1 MTALARRAART
12 VLTIGLAAA
21 TIWAAGAPS
30 QATTSATT
38 PAATSAVTPAA
49 VSVDFTKPVRTLSP
63 TDYGIGITGYGSG
76 SYITNDPRHREL
88 LTGLAP
94 GRMRIELH
102 YERPGDHTSPIVC
115 GGYKCD
121 TTVTGDAWIAA
132 IRDLGAEPVV
142 ILQVDGRQSAEVNRA
157 DAVALY
163 RHFAASG
170 TPVRRFILGNEL
182 NCACTPD
189 KPEMPAAEYS
199 ARFNLIADALNAEDP
214 QVTVGGPATAWNDHS
229 YIRTFLESSG
239 DRVDFL
245 DYHDY
250 GNGSETVSDA
260 DLLTT
265 VVRAY
270 ETDLKAVSALAES
283 VLGRRID
290 IQIGEFNSDYDDPG
304 GARTLTHF
312 NTLWGAAALGRIL
325 HAGAAAYQYGDKNG
339 QLGLTSTNGEGGIPR
354 SEPLPI
360 YHGIG
365 MFTGEGRFRP
375 FGTAMVEATADTP
388 LLHTFASDASKNVVL
403 VNTATEPLETTLTFT
418 GLTAGTAA
426 AWQSTATEWTP
437 HHTATTPIAAGKTT
451 LTLPARSATTLVIQE
466 QGLSAT
472 YFDNPDLTA
481 PKLTRV
487 DPGVNFDWGSGTPD
501 PAIAPDTFSVRWT
514 GKVIADRAET
524 YTFITTSD
532 DGVRLW
538 VDGTLVVDAWTD
550 HSKRDDSGQIA
561 LTAGPHDIRM
571 EFYDNG
577 YDAIAQLHWSSPSI
591 QRQLVPA
598 AKLLTG

>member
-1 MTALARRAART
+1 MSGLARRGLRAA
-12 VLTIGLAAA
+12 LAGGLAVAVA
-21 TIWAAGAPS
+21 VWPAGAT
-30 QATTSATT
+30 AE
-38 PAATSAVTPAA
+38 AAVSAA
-49 VSVDFTKPVRTLSP
+49 VSVDFTKPVRTLSA
-63 TDYGIGITGYGSG
+63 TDYGIGITGYGEG
-76 SYITNDPRHREL
+76 SYITNDARHRERL
-88 LTGLAP
+88 RTLKP

-102 YERPGDHTSPIVC
+102 YEEPGNHDSPIVC
-115 GGYKCD
+115 GGFKCD
-121 TTVTGDAWIAA
+121 KTVTGDAWIAA

-142 ILQVDGRQSAEVNRA
+142 ILQVDARQSAEVNRD

-182 NCACTPD
+182 NCACTPE
-189 KPEMPAAEYS
+189 KPEMSATEYS
-199 ARFNLIADALNAEDP
+199 RRFNMITDALDAVDP
-214 QVTVGGPATAWNDHS
+214 NVRAGGPAAAWNDLP
-229 YIRTFLESSG
+229 YIRTFLEGSK

-250 GNGSETVSDA
+250 GSGSEDVTDEY
-260 DLLTT
+260 LLGD
-265 VVRAY
+265 VIRGY
-270 ETDLKAVSALAES
+270 ETDLKQVGALAES
-283 VLGRRID
+283 VLGRKID
-290 IQIGEFNSDYDDPG
+290 LQIGEFNSDFDDPG
-304 GARTLTHF
+304 GKRTLTHF
-312 NTLWGAAALGRIL
+312 NTLWGAAALGQIL

-365 MFTGEGRFRP
+365 MFTGEGLFRP
-375 FGTAMVEATADTP
+375 FGTTMVQAAANTDK
-388 LLHTFASDASKNVVL
+388 LHVFASDSAKNIVL
-403 VNTATEPLETTLTFT
+403 VNVGDEPLDTAFTFT
-418 GLTAGTAA
+418 GLTAGTASV
-426 AWQSTATEWTP
+426 WQSTAEKWTP
-437 HHTATTPIAAGKTT
+437 HRAGTAAVAGGRAT
-451 LTLPARSATTLVIQE
+451 LTLPAGSVTTLVVEQ

-472 YFDNPDLTA
+472 YFDNADLTA

-487 DPGVNFDWGSGTPD
+487 DPVVNFDWGANAPD
-501 PAIAPDTFSVRWT
+501 PAVSADTFSVRWT

-561 LTAGPHDIRM
+561 LSAGAHDIKM

-591 QRQLVPA
+591 TRQVVPTE
-598 AKLLTG
+598 KLLTG

>member
-1 MTALARRAART
+1 MTSLARRAVRAA
-12 VLTIGLAAA
+12 LTIGLATA
-21 TIWAAGAPS
+21 TIWTAGAPA
-30 QATTSATT
+30 QAAASAT
-38 PAATSAVTPAA
+38 
-49 VSVDFTKPVRTLSP
+49 VSVDFTRPIRTLSP
-63 TDYGIGITGYGSG
+63 ADYGIGITGYGSG
-76 SYITNDPRHREL
+76 SYITNDARHREL
-88 LTGLAP
+88 LTDLAP

-121 TTVTGDAWIAA
+121 TTITGDAWIAA

-142 ILQVDGRQSAEVNRA
+142 ILQVDGRQSAEVNRD

-182 NCACTPD
+182 NCACTPE
-189 KPEMPAAEYS
+189 KPEMTAAEYS
-199 ARFNLIADALNAEDP
+199 SRFNLIADALDAEDP
-214 QVTVGGPATAWNDHS
+214 GVTVGGPATAWNDHS
-229 YIRTFLESSG
+229 YIRTFLEGSG

-250 GNGSETVSDA
+250 GNGSETVTDQ

-265 VVRAY
+265 VVRGY
-270 ETDLKAVSALAES
+270 ETDLKEVGALAES
-283 VLGRRID
+283 VLGREID
-290 IQIGEFNSDYDDPG
+290 IQIGEFNSDFDDPG
-304 GARTLTHF
+304 GRRTLTHF
-312 NTLWGAAALGRIL
+312 NTLWGAAALGQIL

-339 QLGLTSTNGEGGIPR
+339 QLGLTSTDGEGGIPR

-365 MFTGEGRFRP
+365 MFTGEGLFRP
-375 FGTAMVEATADTP
+375 FGTTMVAATADNA
-388 LLHTFASDASKNVVL
+388 LLHAFASDGGKNVVL
-403 VNTATEPLETTLTFT
+403 VNVGTEPLDTTLGFT

-426 AWQSTATEWTP
+426 LWQSTDAAWAP
-437 HHTATTPIAAGKTT
+437 HRAGTAEVAGGKAT

-472 YFDNPDLTA
+472 YFDNADLTG

-487 DPGVNFDWGSGTPD
+487 DPGVNFDWGAGTPD
-501 PAIAPDTFSVRWT
+501 PAIGPDTFSVRWT

-561 LTAGPHDIRM
+561 LTAGAHDLRM

-591 QRQLVPA
+591 QRQVVPA

>member
-1 MTALARRAART
+1 MTSLARRAVRAA
-12 VLTIGLAAA
+12 LTIGLATA
-21 TIWAAGAPS
+21 TIWTAGAPA
-30 QATTSATT
+30 QAAASAT
-38 PAATSAVTPAA
+38 
-49 VSVDFTKPVRTLSP
+49 VSVDFTRPIRTLSP
-63 TDYGIGITGYGSG
+63 ADYGIGITGYGSG
-76 SYITNDPRHREL
+76 SYITNDARHREL
-88 LTGLAP
+88 LSDLAP

-121 TTVTGDAWIAA
+121 TTITGDAWIAA

-142 ILQVDGRQSAEVNRA
+142 ILQVDGRQSAEVNRD

-163 RHFAASG
+163 RHFAAWG

-182 NCACTPD
+182 NCACTPE
-189 KPEMPAAEYS
+189 KPEMTAAEYS
-199 ARFNLIADALNAEDP
+199 SRFNLIADALDAEDP
-214 QVTVGGPATAWNDHS
+214 GVTVGGPATAWNDHS
-229 YIRTFLESSG
+229 YIRTFLEGSG

-250 GNGSETVSDA
+250 GNGSETVTDQ

-265 VVRAY
+265 VVRGY
-270 ETDLKAVSALAES
+270 ETDLKEVGALAES
-283 VLGRRID
+283 VLGREID
-290 IQIGEFNSDYDDPG
+290 IQIGEFNSDFDDPG
-304 GARTLTHF
+304 GRRTLTHF
-312 NTLWGAAALGRIL
+312 NTLWGAAALGQIL

-339 QLGLTSTNGEGGIPR
+339 QLGLTSTDGEGGIPR

-365 MFTGEGRFRP
+365 MFTGEGLFRP
-375 FGTAMVEATADTP
+375 FGTTMVAATADNA
-388 LLHTFASDASKNVVL
+388 LLHAFASDGGKNVVL
-403 VNTATEPLETTLTFT
+403 VNVGTEPLDTTLGFT

-426 AWQSTATEWTP
+426 LWQSTEAAWAP
-437 HHTATTPIAAGKTT
+437 HRAGTAEVAGGKAT

-472 YFDNPDLTA
+472 YFDNADLTG

-487 DPGVNFDWGSGTPD
+487 DPGVNFDWGAGTPD
-501 PAIAPDTFSVRWT
+501 PAIGPDTFSVRWT

-561 LTAGPHDIRM
+561 LTAGAHDLRM

-591 QRQLVPA
+591 QRQVVPA

>member
-1 MTALARRAART
+1 MTSLARRAVRAS
-12 VLTIGLAAA
+12 LTIGLATA
-21 TIWAAGAPS
+21 TIWTAGAPA
-30 QATTSATT
+30 QAAASAT
-38 PAATSAVTPAA
+38 
-49 VSVDFTKPVRTLSP
+49 VSVDFTRPIRTLSP
-63 TDYGIGITGYGSG
+63 ADYGIGITGYGSG
-76 SYITNDPRHREL
+76 SYITNDARHREL
-88 LTGLAP
+88 LTDLAP

-121 TTVTGDAWIAA
+121 TTITGDAWIAA

-142 ILQVDGRQSAEVNRA
+142 ILQVDGRQSAEVNRD

-182 NCACTPD
+182 NCACTPE
-189 KPEMPAAEYS
+189 KPEMTAAEYS
-199 ARFNLIADALNAEDP
+199 SRFNLIADALDAEDP
-214 QVTVGGPATAWNDHS
+214 GVTVGGPATAWNDHS
-229 YIRTFLESSG
+229 YIRTFLEGSG

-250 GNGSETVSDA
+250 GNGSETVTDQ

-265 VVRAY
+265 VVRGY
-270 ETDLKAVSALAES
+270 ETDLKEVGALAES
-283 VLGRRID
+283 VLGREID
-290 IQIGEFNSDYDDPG
+290 IQIGEFNSDFDDPG
-304 GARTLTHF
+304 GRRTLTHF
-312 NTLWGAAALGRIL
+312 NTLWGAAALGQIL

-339 QLGLTSTNGEGGIPR
+339 QLGLTSTDGEGGIPR

-365 MFTGEGRFRP
+365 MFTGEGLFRP
-375 FGTAMVEATADTP
+375 FGTTMVAATADNA
-388 LLHTFASDASKNVVL
+388 LLHAFASDGGKNVVL
-403 VNTATEPLETTLTFT
+403 VNVGTEPLDTTLGFT

-426 AWQSTATEWTP
+426 LWKSTEAAWAPHRAGTAEV
-437 HHTATTPIAAGKTT
+437 AGGKAT

-472 YFDNPDLTA
+472 YFDNADLTG

-487 DPGVNFDWGSGTPD
+487 DPGVNFDWGAGTPD
-501 PAIAPDTFSVRWT
+501 PAIGPDTFSVRWT

-538 VDGTLVVDAWTD
+538 VDGTLVVNAWTD

-561 LTAGPHDIRM
+561 LTAGAHDLRM

-591 QRQLVPA
+591 QRQVVPA

>member
-1 MTALARRAART
+1 MTSLARRAVRAA
-12 VLTIGLAAA
+12 LTIGLATA
-21 TIWAAGAPS
+21 TIWTAGAPA
-30 QATTSATT
+30 QAAASAT
-38 PAATSAVTPAA
+38 
-49 VSVDFTKPVRTLSP
+49 VSVDFTRPIRTLSP
-63 TDYGIGITGYGSG
+63 ADYGIGITGYGSG
-76 SYITNDPRHREL
+76 SYITNDARHREL
-88 LTGLAP
+88 LTDLAP

-121 TTVTGDAWIAA
+121 TTITGDAWIAA

-142 ILQVDGRQSAEVNRA
+142 ILQVDGRQSAEVNRD

-182 NCACTPD
+182 NCACTPE
-189 KPEMPAAEYS
+189 KPEMTAAEYS
-199 ARFNLIADALNAEDP
+199 SRFNLIADALDAEDP
-214 QVTVGGPATAWNDHS
+214 GVTVGGPATAWNDHS
-229 YIRTFLESSG
+229 YIRTFLEGSG

-250 GNGSETVSDA
+250 GNGSETVTDQ

-265 VVRAY
+265 VVRGY
-270 ETDLKAVSALAES
+270 ETDLKEVGALAES
-283 VLGRRID
+283 VLGREID
-290 IQIGEFNSDYDDPG
+290 IQIGEFNSDFDDPG
-304 GARTLTHF
+304 GRRTLTHF
-312 NTLWGAAALGRIL
+312 NTLWGAAALGQIL

-339 QLGLTSTNGEGGIPR
+339 QLGLTSTDGEGGIPR

-365 MFTGEGRFRP
+365 MFTGEGLFRP
-375 FGTAMVEATADTP
+375 FGTTMVAATADNA
-388 LLHTFASDASKNVVL
+388 LLHAFASDGGKNVVL
-403 VNTATEPLETTLTFT
+403 VNVGTEPLDTTLGFT

-426 AWQSTATEWTP
+426 LWQSTEAAWAP
-437 HHTATTPIAAGKTT
+437 HRAGTAEVAGGKAT

-472 YFDNPDLTA
+472 YFDNADLTG

-487 DPGVNFDWGSGTPD
+487 DPGVNFDWGAGTPG
-501 PAIAPDTFSVRWT
+501 PAIGPDTFSVRWT

-561 LTAGPHDIRM
+561 LTAGAHDLRM

-591 QRQLVPA
+591 QRQVVPA